1 MSENAKSLIFK
12 IDGKLERAYD
22 GDYAYYERTWFI
34 DKCGRIYDGIR
45 RIQPPFYN
53 HTKHLCEYLLAP
65 NDKMTVT
72 MDDEGDTW
80 LVKAEVREWQQVC
93 SYDEMQPGAL
103 KSLAERKNIRF
114 PLAMDNGR
122 FYTHFFPSSHLW

>member
-12 IDGKLERAYD
+12 IDGKLERA
-22 GDYAYYERTWFI
+22 
-34 DKCGRIYDGIR
+34 YDGIR

-93 SYDEMQPGAL
+93 SYDEIQPGAL

>member
-12 IDGKLERAYD
+12 IDGKLERA
-22 GDYAYYERTWFI
+22 
-34 DKCGRIYDGIR
+34 YDGIR

-93 SYDEMQPGAL
+93 SYDEMQPRGF
-103 KSLAERKNIRF
+103 KIISRKEKHTF
-114 PLAMDNGR
+114 PVSNG
-122 FYTHFFPSSHLW
+122 